1 VPSVVTLPR
10 NEQALR
16 LATALAHSAPG
27 VTLRLTCANGERIAV
42 GYGQLGPHLTPC
54 QLRSA
59 LIAEPRQGMPR
70 FADAVS
76 GVELVSG
83 LDHIGGGLYACGA
96 GTAGTAGSQRWFATP
111 LHHEQ
116 IVAITV
122 DHPDDMPERFCA
134 VNVLPDTE
142 LGVCTVR
149 LVTTAEIAHRLDEI
163 AFWLLSQCLV
173 AELSM
178 SVASSTHHRP

>member
-1 VPSVVTLPR
+1 VLSFLTLPR

-16 LATALAHSAPG
+16 LATALAHTAPG
-27 VTLRLTCANGERIAV
+27 VTLRLACANGERIAV
-42 GYGQLGPHLTPC
+42 GYGRLGPHLTPC

-59 LIAEPRQGMPR
+59 LIAEHRPGVPRL
-70 FADAVS
+70 ADTVT

-96 GTAGTAGSQRWFATP
+96 ATAGSQRWFATP
-111 LHHEQ
+111 LPHEQ
-116 IVAITV
+116 IVAIAV
-122 DHPDDMPERFCA
+122 DHPGDVPERFCG

-149 LVTTAEIAHRLDEI
+149 LVTAPEIAHRLDEI

-173 AELSM
+173 AELLM
-178 SVASSTHHRP
+178 SIDSTTDHRP

>member
-1 VPSVVTLPR
+1 MTSVLTLPR
-10 NEQALR
+10 KEQALR
-16 LATALAHSAPG
+16 LAAALAHSAPG
-27 VTLRLTCANGERIAV
+27 VTLGLACANGERIVV
-42 GYGQLGPHLTPC
+42 GYGRLGPHLTPC

-59 LIAEPRQGMPR
+59 LIAEPRHGMPR
-70 FADAVS
+70 FADAVT

-96 GTAGTAGSQRWFATP
+96 GTAGSQRWFATP
-111 LHHEQ
+111 LPHEQ

-122 DHPDDMPERFCA
+122 DHPDDMAERFCA

-142 LGVCTVR
+142 LGVCAVR

-178 SVASSTHHRP
+178 SIDASTDHRP